1 MSVDEIAPRP
11 RLQNRGRVSGE
22 ARLARI
28 LFFAGPFLLA
38 LLIFSPRFILNSKRV
53 KIAIADELADQVRRR
68 TGLSIDQ
75 MGGVNFGWA
84 YEPCLQSS
92 QFFRRR
98 PPYRFSA
105 KMDSACVEQW
115 PSAVGSG
122 FRAIRLVLK
131 NLNLDVEGGQ
141 NAIQIEKSSSRQAKA
156 AAAIAQKASG
166 PRKRPDL
173 REVKVVFDDMQV
185 NWNKLPLPG
194 RLSKGSFGPIDGS
207 VTIQKRGTQS
217 AATIQL
223 TEPLTGL
230 EIIGRALPTE
240 LGWDVTGRVSGDLAN
255 SFGPLFAAAGLDVRR
270 LPTRGQIGVYYEKES
285 GLVTMD
291 IDLIQSNVD
300 IANRLVSS
308 KRLQGFRARQKV
320 RLKVNLVKN
329 RVVIENGLFE
339 VNGVPALFSLDASLS
354 EGSPK
359 FTAQLELP
367 TIPMLQL
374 LESIPGTKRPDSLK
388 ELSATALFALK
399 FSISGALNAPEDWV
413 LNLDHSLAGVDESN
427 QAHGLTYLSMPF
439 TYYPLTKTGRSEQ
452 GFQTGPMTKSWIGY
466 KKVPYSQRRLIQ
478 VSEDASFFVHKGVDL
493 DAIKAAVVAGLTS
506 TSQVRGGSTL
516 TQQLV
521 KNLFLS
527 RDRTALRKVQELFL
541 TFLLESSLSK
551 ETIFELYMNVIE
563 WGPNI
568 YGLSKASEYYF
579 DKPHNKL
586 SLREMA
592 YLTSIIP
599 GPILYH
605 KYFVEKN
612 IPLKHNQKINLMLR
626 RLRRLNTIKTDE
638 ELDAALLEQLRF
650 SRKQKSVTHQQK

>member
-1 MSVDEIAPRP
+1 MGSDQSEMSVDDIAPRP
-11 RLQNRGRVSGE
+11 RRHNRGRVSGE

-28 LFFAGPFLLA
+28 LFFSGPFILA
-38 LLIFSPRFILNSKRV
+38 LFIFSPRFILNSKRV
-53 KIAIADELADQVRRR
+53 KIAIAEELADQVSRR
-68 TGLSIDQ
+68 TGFSIDQ

-141 NAIQIEKSSSRQAKA
+141 SAIQADKPRSGPAKTGRA
-156 AAAIAQKASG
+156 TARKESG

-173 REVKVVFDDMQV
+173 REVKVVFDDMKV

-194 RLSKGSFGPIDGS
+194 KLSKGSFGPIDGS

-230 EIIGRALPTE
+230 EIIGRALPTA

-270 LPTRGQIGVYYEKES
+270 LPTRGQIGVYYEKKS
-285 GLVTMD
+285 GQVTMD

-320 RLKVNLVKN
+320 RLKINLVKN
-329 RVVIENGLFE
+329 RVMVENGLFE
-339 VNGVPALFSLDASLS
+339 VNGVPTLFSLDASLS

-367 TIPMLQL
+367 TVSMLQL
-374 LESIPGTKRPDSLK
+374 LESIPGTKRPKSLK

-399 FSISGALNAPEDWV
+399 FAISGALNAPEDWV
-413 LNLDHSLAGVDESN
+413 LSLDHSLAGVDESN

-439 TYYPLTKTGRSEQ
+439 TYYPLTKNGRSER
-452 GFQTGPMTKSWIGY
+452 GFQTGPMTKNWIDY

-493 DAIKAAVVAGLTS
+493 EAIKAAVVAGLTS

-527 RDRTALRKVQELFL
+527 RDRTALRKVQEIFL

-551 ETIFELYMNVIE
+551 ENIFELYMNVIE

-568 YGLSKASEYYF
+568 YGLAKASQYYF
-579 DKPHNKL
+579 GKSHNQL

-605 KYFVEKN
+605 KYFVEN
-612 IPLKHNQKINLMLR
+612 DIPMKHNQKINLMLR

-638 ELDAALLEQLRF
+638 ELNAALLEQLRF
-650 SRKQKSVTHQQK
+650 SKK

>member
-1 MSVDEIAPRP
+1 MGNEPSDIAVDEIAPRP
-11 RLQNRGRVSGE
+11 RPQNRGRVSKE

-28 LFFAGPFLLA
+28 LFFAGPFIIA
-38 LLIFSPRFILNSKRV
+38 LIIFSPRFILNSKRA
-53 KIAIADELADQVRRR
+53 KIAIAERLAEQVTRR

-92 QFFRRR
+92 QFYRRR
-98 PPYRFSA
+98 APYRFSA
-105 KMDSACVEQW
+105 KMQSACIEQW

-131 NLNLDVEGGQ
+131 DLNLDVEGGQ
-141 NAIQIEKSSSRQAKA
+141 TNVEPKRPKTQSKSNLATTRTSTPSSTRN
-156 AAAIAQKASG
+156 
-166 PRKRPDL
+166 RPDL

-185 NWNKLPLPG
+185 NWKKLPLPG
-194 RLSKGSFGPIDGS
+194 RLSNGNFGPIDGS
-207 VTIQKRGTQS
+207 VTLQKRGSQS

-230 EIIGRALPTE
+230 EIIGRALPTK

-255 SFGPLFAAAGLDVRR
+255 SFGPLFAATGLDVRR
-270 LPTRGQIGVYYEKES
+270 LPTRGQIGVYYEKKT
-285 GLVTMD
+285 GQITMD
-291 IDLIQSNVD
+291 VDLIQSNVD
-300 IANRLVSS
+300 VANRLVSS
-308 KRLQGFRARQKV
+308 KRLQGFRARQKL
-320 RLKVNLVKN
+320 RLKINLVTN
-329 RVVIENGLFE
+329 RLIIENGLFE

-359 FTAQLELP
+359 FTAEVELP
-367 TIPMLQL
+367 TVSMLQL
-374 LESIPGTKRPDSLK
+374 LESIPGTTRPKSLN

-399 FSISGALNAPEDWV
+399 FSVSGALNTPEDWV
-413 LNLDHSLAGVDESN
+413 LTLDHSLAGVDNDN

-439 TYYPLTKTGRSEQ
+439 TYYPLTKNGRSEQ
-452 GFQTGPMTKSWIGY
+452 GFQTGPMTKSWIEY
-466 KKVPYSQRRLIQ
+466 KEVPYIQRRLIQ

-493 DAIKAAVVAGLTS
+493 EAIKAAVVGGLTS
-506 TSQVRGGSTL
+506 AEQVRGGSTL

-563 WGPNI
+563 WGPEI
-568 YGLSKASEYYF
+568 YGLAKASQYYF
-579 DKPHNKL
+579 GKPHNML

-605 KYFVEKN
+605 KYYEENN
-612 IPLKHNQKINLMLR
+612 IPQKHNQKINLMLR

-638 ELDAALLEQLRF
+638 QLEAAISEQLRF
-650 SRKQKSVTHQQK
+650 SKN

>member
-1 MSVDEIAPRP
+1 MGTDPSEMSVDEIAPRP

-255 SFGPLFAAAGLDVRR
+255 SFGPLFLAAGLDVRR
-270 LPTRGQIGVYYEKES
+270 LPTQGQIGVYYEK
-285 GLVTMD
+285 VWP
-291 IDLIQSNVD
+291 
-300 IANRLVSS
+300 R
-308 KRLQGFRARQKV
+308 
-320 RLKVNLVKN
+320 
-329 RVVIENGLFE
+329 
-339 VNGVPALFSLDASLS
+339 
-354 EGSPK
+354 
-359 FTAQLELP
+359 
-367 TIPMLQL
+367 
-374 LESIPGTKRPDSLK
+374 
-388 ELSATALFALK
+388 
-399 FSISGALNAPEDWV
+399 
-413 LNLDHSLAGVDESN
+413 H
-427 QAHGLTYLSMPF
+427 HGY
-439 TYYPLTKTGRSEQ
+439 
-452 GFQTGPMTKSWIGY
+452 
-466 KKVPYSQRRLIQ
+466 
-478 VSEDASFFVHKGVDL
+478 
-493 DAIKAAVVAGLTS
+493 
-506 TSQVRGGSTL
+506 
-516 TQQLV
+516 
-521 KNLFLS
+521 
-527 RDRTALRKVQELFL
+527 
-541 TFLLESSLSK
+541 
-551 ETIFELYMNVIE
+551 
-563 WGPNI
+563 
-568 YGLSKASEYYF
+568 
-579 DKPHNKL
+579 
-586 SLREMA
+586 
-592 YLTSIIP
+592 
-599 GPILYH
+599 
-605 KYFVEKN
+605 
-612 IPLKHNQKINLMLR
+612 
-626 RLRRLNTIKTDE
+626 
-638 ELDAALLEQLRF
+638 
-650 SRKQKSVTHQQK
+650 